1 MLFLLFFRNEISKR
15 WPSLHLLS
23 GFYDDPVPGDPGTT
37 EGELILERF
46 GFTFQGEAFQYVWVW
61 YTVLFSIGLC
71 ILSILTSVYCLNH
84 IRFATG
90 GGMGGIEHDEE
101 NDGAEE
107 NIGSTTEDS
116 TLKTIGA
123 TLTFKDVNYVVTAST
138 SNEKLH
144 LLKGISGYFAA
155 GKMTALMG
163 SSGGMIDDMLFI
175 TYMQP
180 FSLLTPK
187 FSFINIIQL
196 GKLR

>member
-1 MLFLLFFRNEISKR
+1 
-15 WPSLHLLS
+15 
-23 GFYDDPVPGDPGTT
+23 
-37 EGELILERF
+37 
-46 GFTFQGEAFQYVWVW
+46 
-61 YTVLFSIGLC
+61 
-71 ILSILTSVYCLNH
+71 
-84 IRFATG
+84 
-90 GGMGGIEHDEE
+90 MGGIEHDEE

-163 SSGGMIDDMLFI
+163 SSGGMIDDLLFI

-180 FSLLTPK
+180 FSLLTPN